1 MERSLISNRPILR
14 LDFPLKTRIFPMGP
28 GVPGVLVINPE
39 LCKNFPA
46 KINFTFLSNLA
57 FIGEAISQR
66 ENIFIFTLGN
76 ALFYVYLAR

>member
-1 MERSLISNRPILR
+1 
-14 LDFPLKTRIFPMGP
+14 
-28 GVPGVLVINPE
+28 VPGVLVINPE